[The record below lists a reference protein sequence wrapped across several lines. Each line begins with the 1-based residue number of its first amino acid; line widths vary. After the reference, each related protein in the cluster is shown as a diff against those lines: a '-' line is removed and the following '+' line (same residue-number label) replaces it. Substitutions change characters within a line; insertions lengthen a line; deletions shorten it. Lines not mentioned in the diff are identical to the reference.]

1 MIISLKI
8 NNKFI
13 KMDKIESRKLL
24 DKHLELLG
32 QKPIRYNRKIYQAF
46 LNALNEA
53 INCTR
58 CCTEL
63 VCDFCDENNLI
74 KVGKELM
81 PCTICQK

>member
-1 MIISLKI
+1 MKELRELY
-8 NNKFI
+8 NWMCE
-13 KMDKIESRKLL
+13 MDKL
-24 DKHLELLG
+24 DKKPNFYDIKIKAVNLLNK
-32 QKPIRYNRKIYQAF
+32 QE
-46 LNALNEA
+46 EA
-53 INCTR
+53 INYTH